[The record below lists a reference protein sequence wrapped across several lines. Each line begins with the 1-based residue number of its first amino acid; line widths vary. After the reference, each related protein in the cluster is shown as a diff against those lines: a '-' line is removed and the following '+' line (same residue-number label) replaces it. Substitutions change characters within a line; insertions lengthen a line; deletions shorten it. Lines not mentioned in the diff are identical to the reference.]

1 MPLEH
6 ADLSQIIQQPTE
18 SLTFELKD
26 WIDPD
31 VPEGQAKI
39 VKATLALRNNDGGY
53 LLIGFRDDGSPNV
66 ELAPG
71 NVMACFS
78 IDKIQALIARF
89 SSEPFEVFVHFPERD
104 GHQFVLIEVPQ
115 GVKTPVVSK
124 SELRQG
130 DRSLVRCDRVF
141 VRTLNAN
148 NTPSTAEAKWRDW
161 PDLMERCFENREADV
176 GRFIRRHLATA
187 VSEDL
192 KTALGGLFAEVNSVT
207 PDDRLIEF
215 LDSGLERYETAV
227 RERAVDIPRH
237 GSMEVAVSIEGR
249 VGEHRANGDFL
260 NLIRATNPDYTG
272 WPVWVATSN
281 AGERSMRPYVFE
293 GGWEMFAAN
302 LNTGFMDTLDFWRI
316 LPEGHFYLY
325 RALQDDINGGERAPE
340 AGTTLDFGLAVLR
353 PAECLAVALTFAK
366 AMGANED
373 ASLKVVFRWRGLQ
386 GRRLSSWA
394 NPMRFMPMEREARQ
408 DEVVSLVDIPVE
420 TAPGALAGYVKKATD
435 PLFEIFDGFSL
446 NQNVVEDLVQ
456 RLIERRLR

>member
-53 LLIGFRDDGSPNV
+53 LLIGFRDDGSPHV

-148 NTPSTAEAKWRDW
+148 NTPSTA
-161 PDLMERCFENREADV
+161 
-176 GRFIRRHLATA
+176 
-187 VSEDL
+187 
-192 KTALGGLFAEVNSVT
+192 
-207 PDDRLIEF
+207 
-215 LDSGLERYETAV
+215 
-227 RERAVDIPRH
+227 
-237 GSMEVAVSIEGR
+237 
-249 VGEHRANGDFL
+249 
-260 NLIRATNPDYTG
+260 
-272 WPVWVATSN
+272 
-281 AGERSMRPYVFE
+281 
-293 GGWEMFAAN
+293 
-302 LNTGFMDTLDFWRI
+302 
-316 LPEGHFYLY
+316 
-325 RALQDDINGGERAPE
+325 
-340 AGTTLDFGLAVLR
+340 
-353 PAECLAVALTFAK
+353 
-366 AMGANED
+366 
-373 ASLKVVFRWRGLQ
+373 
-386 GRRLSSWA
+386 
-394 NPMRFMPMEREARQ
+394 
-408 DEVVSLVDIPVE
+408 
-420 TAPGALAGYVKKATD
+420 
-435 PLFEIFDGFSL
+435 
-446 NQNVVEDLVQ
+446 
-456 RLIERRLR
+456 